1 MGGAPDDRVGKE
13 RSFERNL
20 EAVKT
25 LLDWFEEEARELSIP
40 SDTLRPL
47 ELAIEE
53 IFANCVR
60 HNPGGTGPIDIRI
73 ERQGA
78 RVRVAIVDPD
88 AERFDPR
95 AAAEVRTELPLEQRR
110 PGGLGI
116 HFVRAIVDEIDYR
129 HEGRRAITV
138 LVKNLG

>member
-1 MGGAPDDRVGKE
+1 MDAPDGRE
-13 RSFERNL
+13 RSFDRTL
-20 EAVKT
+20 AAVGP
-25 LLDWFEEEARELSIP
+25 LLDWLEGEARVLSIP
-40 SDTLRPL
+40 AESMRPL

-60 HNPGGTGPIDIRI
+60 HNPQGRGPIDVRI
-73 ERQGA
+73 DLEGRRF
-78 RVRVAIVDPD
+78 RVTIIDPD
-88 AERFDPR
+88 SDAFDLR
-95 AAAEVRTELPLEQRR
+95 AVAAARTDLSLDQRR

-129 HEGRRAITV
+129 HEGRRAVTV